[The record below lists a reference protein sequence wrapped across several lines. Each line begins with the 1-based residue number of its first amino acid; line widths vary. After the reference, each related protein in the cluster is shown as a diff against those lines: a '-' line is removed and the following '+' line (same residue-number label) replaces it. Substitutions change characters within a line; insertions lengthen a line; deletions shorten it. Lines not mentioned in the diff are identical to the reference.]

1 MREEVVTRCDIVYYS
16 VRWNNLC
23 FHTVSFRLN
32 TKFIWLL
39 ECFYS
44 LCLFSTKTYCTE
56 HTDVY
61 YNWLRMYTLTVCV
74 CVCVSLLFPPDSL
87 TLPLISAHYW
97 SGVTE
102 LQCKCEV
109 FTQFKMFSTCFEF
122 IHFVFSLSTHWNL
135 FKTKNMLIIKIIWIL
150 KYD

>member
-61 YNWLRMYTLTVCV
+61 YNWLRMYTLTVCDCV
-74 CVCVSLLFPPDSL
+74 CVCVCVCVCLCYFLQTLSLSLLSL
-87 TLPLISAHYW
+87 HI
-97 SGVTE
+97 TE
-102 LQCKCEV
+102 VESQS
-109 FTQFKMFSTCFEF
+109 FS
-122 IHFVFSLSTHWNL
+122 VSVKFSLSLKCFQLALSSFTLCSVWAHIETYSEL
-135 FKTKNMLIIKIIWIL
+135 KTC
-150 KYD
+150 